1 MTGVSSIVARTTRVA
16 AYVLCLDGRRLL
28 LTRAG
33 AANRSVWNLPGGPL
47 IFGEDPAG
55 AARREMLT
63 DTGLVVRL
71 GPVLGIDSLR
81 VAVPAPNPLQP
92 PHETHAVRVVYSG
105 QIVGAMLTRS
115 GDDCVEPFDWI
126 GVEALSHRPRAEL
139 VDTALAWARPST
151 LS

>member
-81 VAVPAPNPLQP
+81 VAVPRRTLCSPRTRRMRCAWCTP
-92 PHETHAVRVVYSG
+92 VRS
-105 QIVGAMLTRS
+105 S
-115 GDDCVEPFDWI
+115 
-126 GVEALSHRPRAEL
+126 
-139 VDTALAWARPST
+139 ARC
-151 LS
+151 